1 MTILT
6 FLSAALLFGY
16 LDIMAGRKGIPDMV
30 SDTYYQLGRRGYIFS
45 IVLTAASIL
54 ALIPIMDAGR
64 GFLPAAFVG
73 LSAMVFVALSPNYLD
88 QYDYKIHKSAAIL
101 AALGCTAW
109 CLSVNLLP
117 TVVLMSIYVTYL
129 IAIDIARRT
138 GQPPTCHPWY
148 WAEVACFADVY
159 WTVWSMV

>member
-30 SDTYYQLGRRGYIFS
+30 SDTYYQLGSKGYIFS

-64 GFLPAAFVG
+64 GFLPAAFIG

-88 QYDYKIHKSAAIL
+88 QYDYRIHKSAAIL

-109 CLSVNLLP
+109 CLSVTLLP
-117 TVVLMSIYVTYL
+117 TVILLTVYITYL
-129 IAIDIARRT
+129 IAIDIARRA

-148 WAEVACFADVY
+148 WAEVTCFADVY
-159 WTVWSMV
+159 WSYWSMV